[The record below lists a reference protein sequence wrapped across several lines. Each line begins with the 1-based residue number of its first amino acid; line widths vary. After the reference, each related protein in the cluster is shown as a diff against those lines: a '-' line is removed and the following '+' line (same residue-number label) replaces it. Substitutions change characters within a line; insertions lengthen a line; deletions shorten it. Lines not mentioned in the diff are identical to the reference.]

1 MCPPII
7 VVVTP
12 PPPRCVEV
20 PTPLVLIT
28 PTPIHLAVLGMD
40 VLGKALT
47 PLYPCHG
54 VAEPELLLIKV
65 SGMCAHA
72 ADKDCLLFASFAA
85 TSPRAFFC

>member
-1 MCPPII
+1 
-7 VVVTP
+7 
-12 PPPRCVEV
+12 
-20 PTPLVLIT
+20 
-28 PTPIHLAVLGMD
+28 MD